1 MFTERDLPQ
10 AQILYTKLPDH
21 ILEFSQDSQTVAMSR
36 F

>member
-1 MFTERDLPQ
+1 MSKFS
-10 AQILYTKLPDH
+10 QILYTKLPDN